1 MMQRSLPSHARSQ
14 QLMRPTNHLPVR
26 LAASLVVLAAAFPIP
41 ASADDLYQG
50 QSFAALA
57 SDRVASSV
65 GDSLTV
71 VVIQVAE
78 ARNSAT
84 ASSNA
89 AYDLGASI
97 EAGSTDEGLSINF
110 GRDEGRR
117 GEVRRSQSFTTQI
130 AVTVVEVAPNG
141 DLIIAGEQRMTV
153 NGQATTLRV
162 TGRVRPADLQA
173 DNRVASNRVVDAR
186 IDFDSEERLDEDRRA
201 SLLSWLT
208 DWFRGIL

>member
-1 MMQRSLPSHARSQ
+1 MILRQSPSRAARRQSTPVASHPSW
-14 QLMRPTNHLPVR
+14 QLAAGLVLMAAVLPV
-26 LAASLVVLAAAFPIP
+26 A

-130 AVTVVEVAPNG
+130 AVTVVELAPNG

-186 IDFDSEERLDEDRRA
+186 IDFDSEERLDEGRRA